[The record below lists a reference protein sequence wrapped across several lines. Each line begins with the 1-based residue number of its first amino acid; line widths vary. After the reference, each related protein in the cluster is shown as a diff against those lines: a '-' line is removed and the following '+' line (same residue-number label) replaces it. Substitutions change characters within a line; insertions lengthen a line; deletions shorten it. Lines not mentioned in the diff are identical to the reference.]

1 MTRAEIRKKLGIV
14 VLEDPKIANKELT
27 QEEAE
32 KYEDFMKSLIS
43 LNREIDQNVKDF
55 CTRCRYYRT
64 DCKKNAIP

>member
-32 KYEDFMKSLIS
+32 KQLSFLCQQGYLIKSEEAGNI
-43 LNREIDQNVKDF
+43 
-55 CTRCRYYRT
+55 RYQ
-64 DCKKNAIP
+64 KAG

>member
-43 LNREIDQNVKDF
+43 LNREID
-55 CTRCRYYRT
+55 
-64 DCKKNAIP
+64 

>member
-27 QEEAE
+27 KEEAE

-43 LNREIDQNVKDF
+43 WNREIDQNIKDF
-55 CTRCRYYRT
+55 CTRYQM
-64 DCKKNAIP
+64 